1 MSFVQSRSKQ
11 LIGLVLFLLFCVFVC
26 LAPNNAIGQ
35 SGRGGGQ
42 DSKKQKPER
51 VAPPVQLPKIRL
63 PENPPQNSDDSI
75 RINSDLV
82 TVIATIARGTE
93 DGPVDLKRED
103 FEILEDGVPQ
113 EIANFARDIELPLQ
127 LIVLFDSS
135 LSVSQ
140 KIDFERRAVAKFFE
154 RVIRGRDH
162 AALISFSSEVEVIQ
176 DFTNKIPLLVEAT
189 KQLKAEGAT
198 SLYDAIYLSAEYL
211 KPMQGRKVIVIVSDG
226 SDTTSNKGL
235 LEVLAQAQQADVV
248 LFSVY
253 TGNRGFSQNLRDLA
267 GERALE
273 TLTTETGGEI
283 FFPRATPGTAGEAI
297 DEQSLKE
304 LDLTFAILANQLRT
318 QFTLGFFSSNDKRDG
333 SFRKLTVRI
342 KKKGYLMRARKGY
355 YAPKG

>member
-1 MSFVQSRSKQ
+1 MSFALKRSKR
-11 LIGLVLFLLFCVFVC
+11 LIILVLFILFF
-26 LAPNNAIGQ
+26 LAPDNTIGQ

-42 DSKKQKPER
+42 DSKKGKPEK
-51 VAPPVQLPKIRL
+51 VVPPVQPPKIRL
-63 PENPPQNSDDSI
+63 PETPPQNPDDTI

-82 TVIATIARGTE
+82 TVIATIARRSE
-93 DGPVDLKRED
+93 DDRVDLKRED

-113 EIANFARDIELPLQ
+113 EIANFARDVELPLK

-140 KIDFERRAVAKFFE
+140 KLDFERRAVGKFFE
-154 RVIRGRDH
+154 RVIRGKDQ
-162 AALISFSSEVEVIQ
+162 AALFAFSSDIIVIQ

-198 SLYDAIYLSAEYL
+198 SLYDAIYLAADYL

-273 TLTTETGGEI
+273 TLTSETGGEI

-333 SFRKLTVRI
+333 SFRKLTVKI
-342 KKKGYLMRARKGY
+342 KKQGYLMRARKGY

>member
-1 MSFVQSRSKQ
+1 MSLALKRSKR
-11 LIGLVLFLLFCVFVC
+11 LIILVLFILFC
-26 LAPNNAIGQ
+26 LAPDDTIGQ
-35 SGRGGGQ
+35 SGRGGAQ
-42 DSKKQKPER
+42 DSKKGKPEK
-51 VAPPVQLPKIRL
+51 VVPPVQPPKIRL
-63 PENPPQNSDDSI
+63 PETQPQNPDDTI

-82 TVIATIARGTE
+82 TVIATIARRSE
-93 DGPVDLKRED
+93 DDRIDLKRED

-113 EIANFARDIELPLQ
+113 EIANFARDVELPLK

-140 KIDFERRAVAKFFE
+140 KIEFERRAVGKFFE
-154 RVIRGRDH
+154 RVIRGKDQ
-162 AALISFSSEVEVIQ
+162 AALFAFSSEIIVIQ

-198 SLYDAIYLSAEYL
+198 SLYDAIYLAADYL

-248 LFSVY
+248 VFSVY

-273 TLTTETGGEI
+273 TLTSETGGEV
-283 FFPRATPGTAGEAI
+283 FYPRATPGTAGEAI

-304 LDLTFAILANQLRT
+304 LDLVFAALADQLRT

-342 KKKGYLMRARKGY
+342 KKKGYVMRARKGY